1 MNDSEIDA
9 LADKLRQA
17 AKAYYDSDELL
28 MPDAEYDS
36 GIEQLRMTVEEHP
49 ECGDAFDDLL
59 LQVAAGQSAGGD
71 VTHPSIMGSM
81 TKVVGLD
88 AVTEF
93 VDSVGGPVVVEPKL
107 DGLAIRA
114 VYEQGKLSLV
124 ATRGDGHTGEDITQR
139 VRNLKFLPDTLT
151 TNASVEVRGEV
162 FMGDANFP
170 TANRVRTADGSA
182 AFVNPRNAA
191 AGILR
196 KGDPSYQGLLTF
208 AAYTV
213 TTDAALDYH
222 EALAVADENGI
233 TVASNLFTDLADE
246 PTTDPD
252 EVLERIALLDDR
264 RDTLGFPIDGAV
276 IKADRTSDRERMG
289 EGSKA
294 PKWAVAYKYE
304 AESAETTVVGIT
316 TDVGRTGRLAIRI
329 QVDPVFVGG
338 TTVTYASGH
347 NVSWMQERDIRVG
360 DTVKIKRANDVIPY
374 VEDVLLDQ
382 RPADTQQ
389 WEPPKKDPLGN
400 DWDKS
405 TLLWRS
411 TSPELSVL
419 GRIVYAVSR
428 DCLDVEF
435 LGTEIAAALVEQG
448 LVTTIDQ
455 LFTLSADTLA
465 DLELDSGRVVG
476 RKTADKIM
484 SELEQAK
491 SAPWNRV
498 ITALGIRG
506 TGRTMGRRLAAAFT
520 TMDDLTAASADDLAQ
535 VDGIGKIKADM
546 IREGLDDLSTR
557 GVIDGLKAAG
567 VTLQSDS
574 GDTTAKPLDGQTVVV
589 TGSVPGLN
597 RTQVQERVESLGGKS
612 SGSVS
617 TNTHLLVADPSATS
631 SKVTKAQKLGVRII
645 SPEEFLAL

>member
-1 MNDSEIDA
+1 MNGSEIDA

-17 AKAYYDSDELL
+17 AKSYYDSAELL
-28 MPDAEYDS
+28 MSDVEYDA
-36 GIEQLRMTVEEHP
+36 GIEQLRMAVRANP
-49 ECGDAFDDLL
+49 DYGDQFDDLL

-71 VTHPSIMGSM
+71 VTHPSMMGSM
-81 TKVVGLD
+81 TKVIGLD

-93 VDSVGGPVVVEPKL
+93 VASVGGPVVVEPKL

-114 VYEQGKLSLV
+114 VYEHGRLTLV
-124 ATRGDGHTGEDITQR
+124 ATRGDGHTGEDITQQ
-139 VRNLKFLPDTLT
+139 VRNLEFLPDTLT
-151 TNASVEVRGEV
+151 TDTSLEVRGEV

-170 TANRVRTADGSA
+170 TANCIRTIDGST

-196 KGDPSYQGLLTF
+196 KGDTSYRGLLTF

-213 TTDAALDYH
+213 TTDGTLDYH
-222 EALAVADENGI
+222 EAQQVAGDNGI
-233 TVASNLFTDLADE
+233 TVAGSLFTDLADD

-252 EVLERIALLDDR
+252 VVLKRIALLDEH

-276 IKADRTSDRERMG
+276 VKADRTSDRERMG

-329 QVDPVFVGG
+329 QVTPVFVGG

-374 VEDVLLDQ
+374 VEDVLLDL
-382 RPADTQQ
+382 RPADAKVWQ
-389 WEPPKKDPLGN
+389 PPEKDPLGN

-419 GRIVYAVSR
+419 GRIVYAVGR

-448 LVTTIDQ
+448 MVSTIDQ
-455 LFTLSADTLA
+455 LFTLTDDALA
-465 DLELDSGRVVG
+465 ELELDSGRVVG
-476 RKTADKIM
+476 SKTATKIIA
-484 SELEQAK
+484 ELEQAK

-520 TMDDLTAASADDLAQ
+520 TMDSLLSASVDDLAQ
-535 VDGIGKIKADM
+535 VDGIGKVKAAM
-546 IREGLDDLSTR
+546 IREGLDDLSSR
-557 GVIDGLKAAG
+557 GVIDGLKSAG
-567 VTLQSDS
+567 VTMQA
-574 GDTTAKPLDGQTVVV
+574 DTGATAAKPLDGKTIVV

-597 RTQVQERVESLGGKS
+597 RTQVQERIEKLGGKS

-617 TNTHLLVADPSATS
+617 TNTSLLVADPAATS
-631 SKVTKAQKLGVRII
+631 SKVTKAQTLGVPII
-645 SPEEFLAL
+645 SPDEFLAL